1 MTRLLPAATAELER
15 WRAKG
20 LTLPI
25 WWRDDDAIAPTPA
38 LERLLALAEQFDAPL
53 HLAIIPEPATTEL
66 ADRLKTASAASVLT
80 HGWKHTNHAPPDQKK
95 AEFGSHR
102 PVAAM
107 VEEIAAGRRRLDELF
122 GKQALPI
129 FTPPWNRIVP
139 DVVKGLPA
147 IGFAAVSAFTP
158 RGSKFAAD
166 GLLHVNTHLD
176 PVAWKS
182 GGGLLDPSLLD
193 AQLARELEARR
204 TGNADND
211 EPYGLLTHH
220 LVQDEATWAFAATVI
235 EILLKSGAA
244 RWTSPLQASRPAVRG

>member
-1 MTRLLPAATAELER
+1 MTQQLPAAIAELVR
-15 WRAKG
+15 WRDEG

-53 HLAIIPEPATTEL
+53 HLAAIPEPATPEL
-66 ADRLKTASAASVLT
+66 AGRLRSAANTFVLT
-80 HGWKHTNHAPPDQKK
+80 HGWRHTNHAPADQKK

-102 PVAAM
+102 PLDAM
-107 VEEIAAGRRRLDELF
+107 LDEIAAGRQRLDDLF
-122 GKQALPI
+122 GKQALPV
-129 FTPPWNRIVP
+129 FTPPWNRIAPGIVEA
-139 DVVKGLPA
+139 LPA
-147 IGFAAVSAFTP
+147 MGFAVVSTFTP
-158 RGSKFAAD
+158 RGAKFAAD
-166 GLLHVNTHLD
+166 GLLQVNTHLD

-204 TGNADND
+204 VGGADNE

-220 LVQDEATWAFAATVI
+220 LVQDDATWAFTAVVVETLVNSAV
-235 EILLKSGAA
+235 A
-244 RWTSPLQASRPAVRG
+244 RWTSPLHEART